1 MKRLVSLSFVIFL
14 AGCSTEPTEDLK
26 QWVVD
31 SEQQVSQKIEPLP
44 EVAPYQ
50 AFSYAAEELFEPFK
64 PRKLIDQQKKDSA
77 YKGPDLNRRKELLE
91 TYPLDQLKFVGTM
104 EKAKTHY
111 ALIRADTTVH
121 RVRAGNFLG
130 QNFGQIVAINETE
143 ITLKESIQDSEGE
156 WKDSEAA
163 LQLIDEL
170 EKK

>member
-1 MKRLVSLSFVIFL
+1 
-14 AGCSTEPTEDLK
+14 
-26 QWVVD
+26 
-31 SEQQVSQKIEPLP
+31 
-44 EVAPYQ
+44 
-50 AFSYAAEELFEPFK
+50 
-64 PRKLIDQQKKDSA
+64 
-77 YKGPDLNRRKELLE
+77 
-91 TYPLDQLKFVGTM
+91 M